1 MQEGG
6 EGRGG
11 MRSLCAPSTRLLM
24 AVAGMC
30 ILPLSC
36 ARRIAHVHGGS
47 LVAPWPQAGFGS
59 MHGRLRHPFLTSG
72 GRYIF
77 QATK

>member
-1 MQEGG
+1 MQEGER
-6 EGRGG
+6 EGGG
-11 MRSLCAPSTRLLM
+11 KGCLYVPPTRLLM
-24 AVAGMC
+24 AITGMC

-36 ARRIAHVHGGS
+36 AAHRPRRVYSRTLA
-47 LVAPWPQAGFGS
+47 QAGFGS

-77 QATK
+77 RATK